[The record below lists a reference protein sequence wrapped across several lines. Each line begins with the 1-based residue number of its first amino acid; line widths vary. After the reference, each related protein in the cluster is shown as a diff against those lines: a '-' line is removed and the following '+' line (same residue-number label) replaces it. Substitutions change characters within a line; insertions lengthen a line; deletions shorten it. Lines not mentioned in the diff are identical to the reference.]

1 MTVALVC
8 IDRVCVCVCLCVLT
22 VCVFV
27 CVFVFMCV
35 FLLARCQKIEKPP
48 VSSPSVPVNFFLYNS
63 DPSGRIFLQ
72 LYIRGFFKEKSVEII
87 HGSLKC
93 VNNN

>member
-1 MTVALVC
+1 MCLCVFVC
-8 IDRVCVCVCLCVLT
+8 TDRVCVCVCVCACVCL
-22 VCVFV
+22 
-27 CVFVFMCV
+27 